1 MSAASL
7 LTFSQG
13 YDCCIH
19 MSEET
24 NDASKTIPLVVLWSV
39 VGNAIM
45 LLVVGITFI
54 FCLGGLESVLN
65 SPTGQPMIQVIYN
78 ATQSVA
84 GTSVMA
90 AVVIIVL
97 MSACVGQVA
106 TSSRQM
112 WSFARDQGTQIW
124 VYFAALY

>member
-54 FCLGGLESVLN
+54 FCLGDLESVLN
-65 SPTGQPMIQVIYN
+65 SPTGQPMIQVFYN
-78 ATQSVA
+78 ATHSVA

>member
-1 MSAASL
+1 
-7 LTFSQG
+7 
-13 YDCCIH
+13 
-19 MSEET
+19 
-24 NDASKTIPLVVLWSV
+24 
-39 VGNAIM
+39 M

-54 FCLGGLESVLN
+54 FCLGDLDSVLN
-65 SPTGQPMIQVIYN
+65 SPTGQPMIQVFYN